1 MSVVP
6 VIASIAALLIGGFM
20 LAPSARIE
28 TEIEIDAPPSVV
40 WEILSDLEGHASWNP
55 FLVSMQGKLEQ
66 GATLTNTMR
75 QASGKEMT
83 FRPTVLVVTPEQELR
98 WRGQLWLPRLFDGE
112 HAFRLTPSAR
122 GTLLVQSEEFR
133 GIALWLIDVQQ
144 FRGDFEAMNLA
155 LKQRAEAKVKQFTVS
170 EQ

>member
-1 MSVVP
+1 MNSTATFIVNFRFDAAELSHGNPQPMEFPMSVISVVP
-6 VIASIAALLIGGFM
+6 VIASIAALLIGGFI

-112 HAFRLTPSAR
+112 H
-122 GTLLVQSEEFR
+122 
-133 GIALWLIDVQQ
+133 
-144 FRGDFEAMNLA
+144 
-155 LKQRAEAKVKQFTVS
+155 
-170 EQ
+170 